1 MNADPLTYAPF
12 LLLLLLGA
20 LVEIRY
26 WIRNRARMTPK
37 ARLRR
42 GLFLAAV
49 AGALRSALAGLGAGG
64 FLAGGAFRASVCPD
78 RSPGIGPE
86 GQSGRPADVH
96 RAALGNGTERDARR
110 SAGPAP

>member
-42 GLFLAAV
+42 G
-49 AGALRSALAGLGAGG
+49 ALAGLGAGG
-64 FLAGGAFRASVCPD
+64 FLAGGAFRGSVCPD

-110 SAGPAP
+110 SAGPVP

>member
-1 MNADPLTYAPF
+1 MDADPLAYAPF

-49 AGALRSALAGLGAGG
+49 RCSAQRSGWAG
-64 FLAGGAFRASVCPD
+64 
-78 RSPGIGPE
+78 
-86 GQSGRPADVH
+86 SGR
-96 RAALGNGTERDARR
+96 LFGWR
-110 SAGPAP
+110 SIPRLRMPRSKSRYPT

>member
-49 AGALRSALAGLGAGG
+49 PVL
-64 FLAGGAFRASVCPD
+64 C
-78 RSPGIGPE
+78 
-86 GQSGRPADVH
+86 
-96 RAALGNGTERDARR
+96 AALWLGCKSPSVVSPSSPTGLSRLAQLSSGSRRAVRTPQAARKWFK
-110 SAGPAP
+110 SGYFI

>member
-12 LLLLLLGA
+12 LLLLLLGV

-37 ARLRR
+37 ARPVPCRR
-42 GLFLAAV
+42 

-64 FLAGGAFRASVCPD
+64 FP
-78 RSPGIGPE
+78 
-86 GQSGRPADVH
+86 
-96 RAALGNGTERDARR
+96 
-110 SAGPAP
+110 

>member
-1 MNADPLTYAPF
+1 MNAYSLTYAPF

-49 AGALRSALAGLGAGG
+49 PVL
-64 FLAGGAFRASVCPD
+64 C
-78 RSPGIGPE
+78 
-86 GQSGRPADVH
+86 
-96 RAALGNGTERDARR
+96 AALWLGWERRAFPELGGSCCPIGYLPASPPKKRVLRLPSGTPFIYLK
-110 SAGPAP
+110 SF

>member
-1 MNADPLTYAPF
+1 MNADPLIYAPF

-42 GLFLAAV
+42 GPV
-49 AGALRSALAGLGAGG
+49 PCRRAGALRGALAGLGAGG
-64 FLAGGAFRASVCPD
+64 FLAG
-78 RSPGIGPE
+78 RSIPRLRMP
-86 GQSGRPADVH
+86 
-96 RAALGNGTERDARR
+96 R
-110 SAGPAP
+110 SKSRYRT

>member
-49 AGALRSALAGLGAGG
+49 PVLCAALWLGW
-64 FLAGGAFRASVCPD
+64 
-78 RSPGIGPE
+78 
-86 GQSGRPADVH
+86 SGR
-96 RAALGNGTERDARR
+96 LFGWR
-110 SAGPAP
+110 SIPRLRMPRSKSRYPT